1 MVGFR
6 FTGRVSWA
14 LIGLLL
20 GTSAACSQER
30 APSSNAQPAATGH
43 ISPAS
48 RVAEQLVHG
57 LFRVAS
63 GEQVVLRGGPRYLP
77 MMEAIA
83 IEVLGA
89 GGKAH
94 ILVTTDGERR
104 YRAERLPLQ
113 YLGPPPSS
121 IDSALILQADLE
133 INLPYD
139 SDFRSIWPDLE
150 SERFKRHQRS
160 NPILNEL
167 NDRSTRRYLY
177 LAMPSQPEVVA
188 AIKGVGLDSTTYTE
202 LWWRAATASIDSM
215 AEQGAAL
222 RKRLEGAKKVRVTTP
237 DGTDFIFT
245 PSDRPVHV
253 DVASMSRVASREQPW
268 TRRQAS
274 FPAGVVTVI
283 PVEGTANGR
292 VLAGADQCDRPV
304 SQETFELRRSR
315 PEIIRAV
322 TDEACVQGGLGKAGA
337 LGFLSIGLNPAM
349 KPVLAANGNFLPEQ
363 ALGLISLG
371 FGDNVRFGGTNAA
384 PQWIVPLTRATVVTD
399 GVPVVRDGRLVASAG
414 GGS

>member
-1 MVGFR
+1 MAGFR

-14 LIGLLL
+14 LVGLLQ
-20 GTSAACSQER
+20 GTSPACSQER
-30 APSSNAQPAATGH
+30 APASRAQKAATVQ
-43 ISPAS
+43 SPES

-57 LFRVAS
+57 IFRIAP

-94 ILVTTDGERR
+94 ILITTDGERR
-104 YRAERLPLQ
+104 YRAERLPLR
-113 YLGPPPSS
+113 YLGPPPSR
-121 IDSALILQADLE
+121 IDSALILQSDLE

-139 SDFRSIWPDLE
+139 SDFRSIWPDLG

-160 NPILNEL
+160 NSILNEL

-188 AIKGVGLDSTTYTE
+188 AIKGAGLDSATYTE
-202 LWWRAATASIDSM
+202 LWWRAATANIDTM
-215 AEQGAAL
+215 AERGAAL
-222 RKRLEGAKKVRVTTP
+222 GHRLQRARKVRVTTP
-237 DGTDFIFT
+237 DGTDFTFM

-253 DVASMSRVASREQPW
+253 DVAAMSRIASRGQPW

-283 PVEGTANGR
+283 PVDGTANGR
-292 VLAGADQCDRPV
+292 VLAAADQCEQPIR
-304 SQETFELRRSR
+304 QEAFELRAGR
-315 PEIIRAV
+315 PEAIRAA
-322 TDEACVQGGLGKAGA
+322 TDEACVQGGLRKAGA
-337 LGFLSIGLNPAM
+337 MGFLSIGLNPAM
-349 KPVLAANGNFLPEQ
+349 NPILGPDGNFLPEQ

-371 FGDNVRFGGTNAA
+371 FGDNVPFGGTNPA
-384 PQWIVPLTRATVVTD
+384 PRWIVPLTHATVSTD
-399 GVPVVRDGRLVASAG
+399 GVPIIQDGQLVAGPGKS
-414 GGS
+414 